1 MIRAALVLLFF
12 TVYLPPASIF
22 GLIVAR
28 LTGRAWILYR
38 LGRAGV
44 RAALAISGTR
54 VVTEGLERLADPR
67 HTVVMSNHVSHL
79 DAPVLF
85 QVFGVDFKAV
95 AKREV
100 FATPFFGAVL
110 RMAGF
115 IEVDRGG
122 DRAQARRAMDRTAQS
137 LREGACFL
145 VFPEGTRSRTGELG
159 EFKKGAFVAAME
171 SGSRILPVALT
182 GTRELMPKG
191 RFAIRP
197 GTVRVRVLDPVDTGS
212 YSYADDR
219 DGLIA
224 EVKGRVAEALAVG
237 AAPEALRGSKA
248 R

>member
-12 TVYLPPASIF
+12 AVYVPPASIF
-22 GLIVAR
+22 GLLVAR
-28 LTGRAWILYR
+28 LTGRVGILYR

-44 RAALAISGTR
+44 RAALFLSGTR
-54 VVTEGLERLADPR
+54 VVTEGLERLEDPR
-67 HTVVMSNHVSHL
+67 NTVVMSNHVSLL

-85 QVFGVDFKAV
+85 QVLGVDFKAV
-95 AKREV
+95 TKKEV
-100 FATPFFGAVL
+100 FAVPFFGAVL

-115 IEVDRGG
+115 IEVDRS
-122 DRAQARRAMDRTAQS
+122 DRAQARRAMDRTASS

-145 VFPEGTRSRTGELG
+145 VFPEGTRSRTGEMG

-197 GTVRVRVLDPVDTGS
+197 GTVRVRVLDPVDAGS
-212 YSYADDR
+212 YSYADRDR
-219 DGLIA
+219 LIA
-224 EVKGRVAEALAVG
+224 EVKRRIAEALAVE
-237 AAPEALRGSKA
+237 AAPDALRGSKA